1 MENRIKEILSGKLD
15 ELDMFVDSVVY
26 EKEGSNMF
34 LRVCLD
40 SPLVLDLEKIVEA
53 TKIIDPIIEKEDIIK
68 EKYILE
74 VYGKSKGSDNNE
86 KEN

>member
-1 MENRIKEILSGKLD
+1 MENRIKEILAGKLD

-40 SPLVLDLEKIVEA
+40 SPLILDLEKIVEA
-53 TKIIDPIIEKEDIIK
+53 TKIIDPIIDNEDIIK